1 MTKQKQFLEEIKKME
16 KDKEEIINQQ
26 KNRNKQLKE
35 QTNRYISM
43 LNLLELKMNSLL

>member
-1 MTKQKQFLEEIKKME
+1 ME

-43 LNLLELKMNSLL
+43 LNLLEQKMNSLL

>member
-1 MTKQKQFLEEIKKME
+1 ME

-35 QTNRYISM
+35 QTNRYMSM
-43 LNLLELKMNSLL
+43 LNLLEQKMNSLL